1 VNQEL
6 ARRLYPDQN
15 ALGRHVLEGGQRAR
29 IVGVVANSKYRMLQE
44 SGVTPILYRPILDT
58 YSSEGSFAGL
68 TLIARSSHDSPSL
81 GGLLRQRLLK
91 RDPELVVNLAGTM
104 QSHLQA
110 SMFLPRLAA
119 SLFGVCGGTGLL
131 IASIGVYGVISFA
144 VARRAREIGIRMTLG
159 AQSSQVMKM
168 VLGHGAAVALVGIV
182 IGVTGGLAL
191 ARAAASLIY
200 GASASDPVT
209 FTSVPLVMLAVALFA
224 TAIPARRAAMLDPN
238 QTLRAE

>member
-1 VNQEL
+1 
-6 ARRLYPDQN
+6 
-15 ALGRHVLEGGQRAR
+15 
-29 IVGVVANSKYRMLQE
+29 
-44 SGVTPILYRPILDT
+44 
-58 YSSEGSFAGL
+58 
-68 TLIARSSHDSPSL
+68 
-81 GGLLRQRLLK
+81 
-91 RDPELVVNLAGTM
+91 
-104 QSHLQA
+104 
-110 SMFLPRLAA
+110 
-119 SLFGVCGGTGLL
+119 
-131 IASIGVYGVISFA
+131 
-144 VARRAREIGIRMTLG
+144 MTLG